1 MLARTGVPVEV
12 PAAPRERPD
21 GRRQRGGEPPAVH
34 ADPHLLDGSC
44 PGPGP
49 AGESYTTAVHV
60 SSAAEEVGNTRRD
73 HEGTDPDTRYPA
85 RQDGRRP
92 WRHQALTIMWAAQ
105 RHRWYPG
112 RSRVAPCQTQFSPS
126 AALSASTS
134 MRTCQSGS
142 SLRYSSRV
150 VRRHNPR
157 GLASSFHRL

>member
-1 MLARTGVPVEV
+1 MLMLARTGVPVEV

-73 HEGTDPDTRYPA
+73 HEGTDPDTRYPGA
-85 RQDGRRP
+85 
-92 WRHQALTIMWAAQ
+92 
-105 RHRWYPG
+105 
-112 RSRVAPCQTQFSPS
+112 
-126 AALSASTS
+126 
-134 MRTCQSGS
+134 
-142 SLRYSSRV
+142 RV
-150 VRRHNPR
+150 V
-157 GLASSFHRL
+157 GVALVAIGDRLLETVEGAADHLDR